1 MEEESRLGM
10 RTQAGSSSADHDG
23 ASRVETPMGA
33 RMQIMRIII
42 QQTGMTKLALE
53 GCKDKKETGSTG
65 CGSHA
70 IMEENIMHRLTET
83 NGKERKMP
91 GQQEGI
97 GTIE

>member
-1 MEEESRLGM
+1 MKEESRLGM
-10 RTQAGSSSADHDG
+10 RTQAGTSSADHDG
-23 ASRVETPMGA
+23 VSWVETPMGA

-42 QQTGMTKLALE
+42 KQTGMTKLALE

-70 IMEENIMHRLTET
+70 IMEESIMHRLAEI
-83 NGKERKMP
+83 NGKGKKKP